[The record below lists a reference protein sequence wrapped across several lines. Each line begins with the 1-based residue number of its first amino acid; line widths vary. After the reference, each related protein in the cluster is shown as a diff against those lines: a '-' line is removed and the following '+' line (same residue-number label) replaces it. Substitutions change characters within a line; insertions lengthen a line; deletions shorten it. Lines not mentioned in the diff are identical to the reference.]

1 MSSRKHPHAAQVR
14 PLQEITKKVGSP
26 SFVIH
31 RIGSEDKIG
40 TTHHYEE
47 RWEGEMK
54 FDGRGSWR
62 LSTCLAFTA
71 QPGIGPHTTG
81 K

>member
-1 MSSRKHPHAAQVR
+1 MLSRKHPHAAQAR
-14 PLQEITKKVGSP
+14 PPQEIIEEVESP
-26 SFVIH
+26 SFVIQ
-31 RIGSEDKIG
+31 RIGSEDKNG
-40 TTHHYEE
+40 RTHHYEE

-62 LSTCLAFTA
+62 ISTCLTFTA
-71 QPGIGPHTTG
+71 QPGIGRHTTG